1 MTLAFVAQPQVTIPI
16 RGSTALFPVHRVY
29 CVGRNYNDH
38 VKEMGGVIGRDPP
51 FFFAKPA
58 DAIVLDGIIPYPA
71 RTTDFH
77 HELEL
82 VVALGPQA
90 KIFGYAVGIDM
101 TRRDLQAEAKKL
113 GRAWETSKSFDYS
126 APVSEIA
133 PITDTGELLKAAM
146 TLDVNGQR
154 RQSSDI
160 SEMIW
165 NVNEIIAELGTYFD
179 LRAGDVIYTGT
190 PAGVGAVQRGD
201 KLRAEIQGIG
211 VLDVSII

>member
-58 DAIVLDGIIPYPA
+58 DAIVLDGKIPYPA

>member
-1 MTLAFVAQPQVTIPI
+1 MTLAFVAAPQVTIPI
-16 RGSTALFPVHRVY
+16 RGSTALFPVHRIY

-58 DAIVLDGIIPYPA
+58 DAIVLDGKIPYPA

-113 GRAWETSKSFDYS
+113 GRAWETSKSFDHS

-165 NVNEIIAELGTYFD
+165 NANEIIAELGTYFD

>member
-1 MTLAFVAQPQVTIPI
+1 MTLAFVAAPQVTIPI

-58 DAIVLDGIIPYPA
+58 DAIVLDGKIPYPA

-113 GRAWETSKSFDYS
+113 GRAWETSKSFDHS

-165 NVNEIIAELGTYFD
+165 NANEIIAELGTYFD

>member
-1 MTLAFVAQPQVTIPI
+1 MTLAFVAAPQVTIPI
-16 RGSTALFPVHRVY
+16 RGSTALFPVHRIY

-58 DAIVLDGIIPYPA
+58 DAIVLDGKIPYPA

-113 GRAWETSKSFDYS
+113 GRAWETSKSFDHS